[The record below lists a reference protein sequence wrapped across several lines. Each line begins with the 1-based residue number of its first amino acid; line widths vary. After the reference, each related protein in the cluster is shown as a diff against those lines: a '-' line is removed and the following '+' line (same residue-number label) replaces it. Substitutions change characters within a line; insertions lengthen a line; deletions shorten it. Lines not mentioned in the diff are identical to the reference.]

1 MQEVPG
7 RPLGA
12 GAIFMKNSQLLD
24 SAKDSEM
31 AVFKK
36 KLKLLAK
43 YKGHGTELISQYIPA
58 NADRSTVM
66 GVLTEEVSQSSNI
79 KSPQTRK
86 AVQGALRKIT
96 NFLKQIDF
104 DIPPKGIVVFAG
116 NISESEG
123 RTDIRLFTVRP
134 PKPLKT
140 KLYWCDSEF
149 HLAPL
154 KEMLAPNEVYGLLTI
169 DKNEATIAVLSGK
182 KYEIIG
188 KFTSGVPGKFKA
200 GGQCLVPDSVV
211 QTATGEIMRVG
222 DVHNPIDLEAADLE
236 TLGVTSTTV
245 LKKWTVTKKEAV
257 KIVTKHP
264 RTELTCSLDHLV
276 FTYQEGATKAI
287 PAEDVNAGTILLYAD
302 FEKTL
307 GRKIRPVKV
316 KSVERLQGRFD
327 MVDVSTGCQ
336 NFLAN
341 GLVVHNSAHRFEQL
355 RAEAAKEFYKRIS
368 EKMNSAFTVFADK
381 LKGIVIGGPGVSKQY
396 FMNVDMIDHRLKSK
410 ILGTL
415 DISYTDESG
424 IRELIQRS
432 EELLRDTDLMKE
444 RGLVNRFLE
453 EVAKGRLAT
462 YGHKEVEEALQ
473 SGKAG
478 LLLLSEAL
486 EWEVHKYVCERC
498 KTEEFELI
506 KEPVN
511 YKPGPH
517 PCKQCHQEMELLEEI
532 DYLDHL
538 LEKAQKKGTDMR
550 VISTDTP
557 EGEQFYAS
565 FGGIAAMLRY

>member
-1 MQEVPG
+1 MKGHALEEV
-7 RPLGA
+7 A
-12 GAIFMKNSQLLD
+12 E
-24 SAKDSEM
+24 SEL

-36 KLKLLAK
+36 KLKLLAGF
-43 YKGHGTELISQYIPA
+43 KGHGTELISQYIPA

-66 GVLTEEVSQSSNI
+66 GVLTEEVSQSGNI

-116 NISESEG
+116 NVSESEG

-154 KEMLAPNEVYGLLTI
+154 KEMLAPSEVYGLLTI

-188 KFTSGVPGKFKA
+188 KFTSGVPGKFRA
-200 GGQCLVPDSVV
+200 GGQCLVPDSLV
-211 QTATGEIMRVG
+211 QTATGEIIPVG
-222 DVHNPIDLEAADLE
+222 DVHNPLNLQAADLE
-236 TLGVTSTTV
+236 ALDVTSTAV

-257 KIVTKHP
+257 KIMTEPP

-276 FTYQEGATKAI
+276 FAYQEGTTKAI
-287 PAEDVNAGTILLYAD
+287 PAEDVNVGTVLLYAD
-302 FEKTL
+302 FGKTP
-307 GRKIRPVKV
+307 GRKIRLVKV
-316 KSVERLQGRFD
+316 KSVERLRGRFE
-327 MVDVSTGCQ
+327 MVDLSTAQQ

-341 GLVVHNSAHRFEQL
+341 GLVVHNSSHRFEQL

-368 EKMNSAFTVFADK
+368 DKINTAFTAYADK
-381 LKGIVIGGPGVSKQY
+381 LKGIIIGGPGVSKQY
-396 FMNVDMIDHRLKSK
+396 FLNVDMIDHRLKPK
-410 ILGTL
+410 ILGML

-432 EELLRDTDLMKE
+432 EELLRETDLMKE
-444 RGLVNRFLE
+444 RGLLNKFLE
-453 EVAKGRLAT
+453 EVARGRLAT
-462 YGHKEVEEALQ
+462 YGQREVEAALAA
-473 SGKAG
+473 GKAG
-478 LLLLSEAL
+478 TLIVSEAL
-486 EWEVHKYVCERC
+486 EWEVHKYVCEGC
-498 KTEEFELI
+498 KAEQMVFI
-506 KEPVN
+506 KEPLN
-511 YKPGPH
+511 YKATAQ
-517 PCKQCHQEMELLEEI
+517 PCGKCGREMELLEEI
-532 DYLDHL
+532 DYIDYL
-538 LEKAQKKGTDMR
+538 LEKAQKTGAEVR
-550 VISTDTP
+550 VVSTDTP
-557 EGEQFYAS
+557 EGEQFFKG